1 MPTQLKPTEHFKR
14 ATSVFLV
21 LIISISLICDLA
33 VYATSDSLKYY
44 IGDGKDTRV
53 NTGKDNGYSGSDE
66 IGLNDPHYGWQLG
79 RFSVSGYTRVSED
92 ADRNPVFIKT
102 LGDTVAL
109 WFNLEQDI
117 ENLNG
122 NNKLT
127 INEDKD
133 GYDKYFETEKTNFG
147 HGTLIIRHT
156 DWQNKAGDPAIYTDY
171 LVSIEELNADTKVQ
185 LFEEGDYEVALNY
198 EIRKKDNFLLFDA
211 YTNYRI
217 FFKFA
222 VRNGNC
228 MVYPFDIKTKEEML
242 NSSITEN
249 GFYLDLARSRYLDI
263 DVRKEVLSASA
274 DGLVADTRFNRPAAD
289 GEEYTEEGIYTITVS
304 NRYTNEKTTK
314 RIYVGTNNVLR
325 AYMTTGLPIKEI
337 TEMLSHGAQIHND
350 GSIVFPPS
358 NIEIAITD
366 TNNNPLA
373 GAVFSVI
380 NASGTNI
387 GNVYTTGIDGK
398 AVVPSLVPGSY
409 MISMIEAP
417 SNYILNEQP
426 RTIDVTS
433 DKVAT
438 VTFSVVEFPSLSIC
452 VVDSVTGEFVAGN
465 KFTVADSDNAIISE
479 LQSLSTGA
487 ITMEHIRPGT
497 YTISGTHDANDDAMG
512 DDVIIVVEVRTNGSI
527 YCNGMVLDNNTLTFQ
542 SINAPSKEES
552 ESTLPEPTSS
562 DDDTAQIV
570 VIEPEVKSDLNL
582 SSWGAAIAAVI
593 VLTIVTIILLRRRSL
608 KSTAEELRSDETDNI
623 NSDAE
628 GNDK

>member
-1 MPTQLKPTEHFKR
+1 MQTQLCPTGYFR
-14 ATSVFLV
+14 RVISVVLV
-21 LIISISLICDLA
+21 VIISLSLVCNLT
-33 VYATSDSLKYY
+33 VYASSDSLKYY
-44 IGDGKDTRV
+44 IGDGKDARV
-53 NTGKDNGYSGSDE
+53 NTGKNNGYSGNDE
-66 IGLNDPHYGWQLG
+66 IGLKDPHYGWQLG
-79 RFSVSGYTRVSED
+79 RFSVSGYTRASED
-92 ADRNPVFIKT
+92 TDRNPVFIKT
-102 LGDTVAL
+102 LGDTVTL

-117 ENLNG
+117 ENLNE
-122 NNKLT
+122 NSKLT

-156 DWQNKAGDPAIYTDY
+156 DWQNKAGEPAIYTDY
-171 LVSIEELNADTKVQ
+171 LVSIAELNADTQVQ

-198 EIRKKDNFLLFDA
+198 EIKDDNFLFFDA

-263 DVRKEVLSASA
+263 DVRKEILSAGA

-314 RIYVGTNNVLR
+314 RIYVGTNSVLQ

-337 TEMLSHGAQIHND
+337 TEMLAHGAQIHND
-350 GSIVFPPS
+350 GTIVFPPS

-373 GAVFSVI
+373 GAVFSVK
-380 NASGTNI
+380 NASGTSI
-387 GNVYTTGIDGK
+387 GNGYTTGIDGK

-409 MISMIEAP
+409 AISMTDAP
-417 SNYILNEQP
+417 ANYILDGQP
-426 RTIDVTS
+426 RTIDVAS
-433 DKVAT
+433 DKLAT
-438 VTFSVVEFPSLSIC
+438 VTFSAVEFPSLSIC
-452 VVDSVTGEFVAGN
+452 VIDSVTGEFVGEN
-465 KFTVADSDNAIISE
+465 KFTVADGDNAIVTE

-497 YTISGTHDANDDAMG
+497 YTISSTHDVNDNVMG
-512 DDVIIVVEVRTNGSI
+512 DDTKIVVEVRTDGSV
-527 YCNGMVLDNNTLTFQ
+527 YCNGALLDNNTLTFQ
-542 SINAPSKEES
+542 SLSAPSKEDS

-562 DDDTAQIV
+562 DDDTSQIV
-570 VIEPEVKSDLNL
+570 VIEPEAKSDLNL
-582 SSWGAAIAAVI
+582 FSWGVAIAAVVVLAI
-593 VLTIVTIILLRRRSL
+593 VAIILVRRRSL
-608 KSTAEELRSDETDNI
+608 KSSTEKLRSDEADSI